1 MFTCERFNCKQMEVF
16 CQRIVKK
23 IECTIIDYSS
33 KMIIILT
40 NWGRDMHDVKR
51 VKNRTECID

>member
-1 MFTCERFNCKQMEVF
+1 MFTCEQFDCKQMEVF

-23 IECTIIDYSS
+23 IECA
-33 KMIIILT
+33 IILT

>member
-1 MFTCERFNCKQMEVF
+1 MFTCEQFDCKQVDRS
-16 CQRIVKK
+16 CQQK
-23 IECTIIDYSS
+23 ISSTVIDYSH

-51 VKNRTECID
+51 AKNRTECID